1 MGTSMPAATSMNMT
15 IKGLGLSMSLLLLWG
30 GAGCAGPVRHG
41 SLRAQSLGDDPVAL
55 EGKYIT
61 AFYADGG
68 SVETSFVLSD
78 VGLDQLLSGQFSR
91 GQVVRIDLLWL
102 PKPGATPMDS
112 SATNVS
118 IQYVIVADGELG
130 VYAGAGFA
138 LPEGDASGRSLTV
151 RLRDGSLDLLES
163 TDGFIDLL
171 SPATLTG
178 SFTATHNDERAR
190 QLSAALRRLVN
201 DALGSNARTDATT
214 PIDRRIVRLAED

>member
-1 MGTSMPAATSMNMT
+1 MGASRPTATSVT
-15 IKGLGLSMSLLLLWG
+15 FKGLGLLISLLLLWG

-41 SLRAQSLGDDPVAL
+41 LLRAQSLGDDPVVL
-55 EGKYIT
+55 EGEYIT
-61 AFYADGG
+61 AFYADGS

-112 SATNVS
+112 SATNAS

-138 LPEGDASGRSLTV
+138 LPKGDANGRSLTV
-151 RLRDGSLDLLES
+151 RLRDGSLSLLES
-163 TDGFIDLL
+163 TDGFVDLL

-178 SFTATHNDERAR
+178 SFTATHNDQRAR

-214 PIDRRIVRLAED
+214 PIDRRIARLAEE

>member
-1 MGTSMPAATSMNMT
+1 MIAT
-15 IKGLGLSMSLLLLWG
+15 GLCLAISLLVLWG
-30 GAGCAGPVRHG
+30 AAGCAGPVRHG

-55 EGKYIT
+55 EGEYIT
-61 AFYADGG
+61 AFYADGS
-68 SVETSFVLSD
+68 SVETSFILSD

-91 GQVVRIDLLWL
+91 GQVVRVDLLWV

-112 SATNVS
+112 SATNAS

-151 RLRDGSLDLLES
+151 WLRDGSLSLLES
-163 TDGFIDLL
+163 TDGFVDLL
-171 SPATLTG
+171 SPAKLTG
-178 SFTATHNDERAR
+178 SFTATHNDQRAR

-201 DALGSNARTDATT
+201 DALGSNARTGATT
-214 PIDRRIVRLAED
+214 PIDRRIARLAEE

>member
-1 MGTSMPAATSMNMT
+1 MGASTPAATSMT
-15 IKGLGLSMSLLLLWG
+15 IKGLGLSMSLLLLWAW
-30 GAGCAGPVRHG
+30 AGCAGPVQHG
-41 SLRAQSLGDDPVAL
+41 SLRAQSRGDDPVAL
-55 EGKYIT
+55 EGEYIT
-61 AFYADGG
+61 AFYADGS
-68 SVETSFVLSD
+68 SVETSFILSD
-78 VGLDQLLSGQFSR
+78 VALDQLLSGQFSQ
-91 GQVVRIDLLWL
+91 GQMVRVDLLWV

-151 RLRDGSLDLLES
+151 WLRDGSLNLLES
-163 TDGFIDLL
+163 TDGFVDLL

-178 SFTATHNDERAR
+178 SFTATHNDQRAR

-201 DALGSNARTDATT
+201 DALRSNARTDGTT
-214 PIDRRIVRLAED
+214 PIDRRIARLAEQ

>member
-1 MGTSMPAATSMNMT
+1 MGASMPAATSMT
-15 IKGLGLSMSLLLLWG
+15 IKGLSLMILLLLWA

-55 EGKYIT
+55 EAEYIT
-61 AFYADGG
+61 AFYADGD
-68 SVETSFVLSD
+68 SVETSFILSD

-91 GQVVRIDLLWL
+91 GHVVRVNLLWV

-112 SATNVS
+112 SATNAS
-118 IQYVIVADGELG
+118 IRYIIVADGELG

-138 LPEGDASGRSLTV
+138 LPQGDASGASLTV
-151 RLRDGSLDLLES
+151 RLRDGSLILLES
-163 TDGFIDLL
+163 TDGFVDLL

-178 SFTATHNDERAR
+178 SFTATHNDQRAR

-201 DALGSNARTDATT
+201 DALGSNRRTDATT
-214 PIDRRIVRLAED
+214 PIDRRTARLAEE